1 MRLHIYRIAMGL
13 GLLVGLA
20 GCASV
25 QSASAPTGATPKGV
39 PYFMPRKPFVVTI
52 STPTGGLTPTA
63 TVAQG
68 TAEPDLAHRFVL
80 TQGTNLLA
88 KNELNITVGTNGL
101 LMTSNTTSNSEVSTA
116 VQNAA
121 SSVAVFAGLP
131 PGISSLGQ
139 VAGNPLLLGGHIGA
153 LNVLQI
159 PIVRPAPSLYI
170 PHPQIELGCPLA
182 GMSYQ
187 YLIYPE
193 DRPRPDQNE
202 TDPVFCNYTMHW
214 QLSGKNKQNP
224 VTDTENAT
232 STSKMSGL
240 FFRHELPY
248 QVDIT
253 TGAAFQGLISG
264 TTLTIDAGS
273 LASGV
278 IAVGQAITDPAGR
291 VQLGTIITRGSGTS
305 WTVSVMQNVSDEPMF
320 SVGAAANASFTGS
333 ISGTTLTVELPK
345 SGIIAIGQAITDPP
359 EETPTIQPGTYI
371 TAGSGSTW
379 TLNIAQNVASK
390 PMVGIG
396 TNGVA
401 STNRYA
407 LTSPDESE
415 VDFFPVNH
423 SFFADNTANITV
435 TDGVIT
441 SIDQTKD
448 GELAAFV
455 GLPATFVSS
464 YTTAVGNLLTGITNN
479 SSDQQKLIQQI
490 QSTTL
495 TQVQGAA
502 IAQAQ
507 AQVCRKTAASYNFA
521 TMNAAQAAAATTAI
535 EAACS
540 SSSSNSSSQ

>member
-1 MRLHIYRIAMGL
+1 MRLQIYLLATVL
-13 GLLVGLA
+13 GLLGGLA

-25 QSASAPTGATPKGV
+25 QSASAPSGATPKGV

-88 KNELNITVGTNGL
+88 KNELNIAVGINGL
-101 LMTSNTTSNSEVSTA
+101 LISSNTTSNSEVSTA

-121 SSVAVFAGLP
+121 SSVAAFVGLP
-131 PGISSLGQ
+131 PGVSPLGP
-139 VAGNPLLLGGHIGA
+139 VGANPLLLNEGIR
-153 LNVLQI
+153 LPNLLPNQ
-159 PIVRPAPSLYI
+159 PLPPS

-193 DRPRPDQNE
+193 DRPRTDQNE

-214 QLSGKNKQNP
+214 RLSGGLDKNP
-224 VTDTENAT
+224 VSDTKNAT
-232 STSKMSGL
+232 STHNMSGL

-253 TGAAFQGLISG
+253 AGAAFQASISG
-264 TTLTIDAGS
+264 DKLTVDPGTLT
-273 LASGV
+273 SGV

-291 VQLGTIITRGSGTS
+291 VQLGTIITGRSGAS
-305 WTVSVMQNVSDEPMF
+305 WTVSVQQSVLDEPMF
-320 SVGAAANASFTGS
+320 SVGAAANAAF
-333 ISGTTLTVELPK
+333 
-345 SGIIAIGQAITDPP
+345 
-359 EETPTIQPGTYI
+359 
-371 TAGSGSTW
+371 
-379 TLNIAQNVASK
+379 
-390 PMVGIG
+390 
-396 TNGVA
+396 
-401 STNRYA
+401 TNRYA

-415 VDFFPVNH
+415 IDFFPVNH

-455 GLPATFVSS
+455 GLPATFINS
-464 YTTAVGNLLTGITNN
+464 YTTAVGALLTGITNN

-521 TMNAAQAAAATTAI
+521 TMNAAQAAAAETAI
-535 EAACS
+535 QAACS
-540 SSSSNSSSQ
+540 SSSSSSSQ